1 MKVAFAH
8 DYLNQ
13 YGGAERVLEVL
24 HSLFP
29 KAPVYTLIFDRTRMP
44 RHFQE
49 WNIRESFLR
58 KFPFEKRHYEKY
70 FLLMPL
76 AVESFSLNEFD
87 LVISISSAWSKGLIT
102 LPSTYHIN
110 YMLNPMRFAW
120 DSFHPLIN
128 ARGGLGKLLL
138 VFGLHY
144 VRLWDENTRNRPD
157 KIVAISNTV
166 AKRIEKFYKISPL
179 VIYPPVNT
187 DFFTLDPKMKKEEFF
202 LIVSRLRPYKRIDI
216 AIEAFNMTKLPLLI
230 IGEGS
235 LKAALR
241 RKAHPNIQFLGRKS
255 DEEVRN
261 FYRRAKALIF
271 PTFEDFGIVPL
282 EACACG
288 TPVIAFG
295 EGGATETIVEGKSG
309 TFFNPQT
316 SEALAEV
323 LLNFHAEDYDAETV
337 RKQAMRFSTE
347 EFVKKFRVLI
357 DDVFKKRK

>member
-24 HSLFP
+24 HRFFP
-29 KAPVYTLIFDRTRMP
+29 DAPVYTLIFDRTRMP
-44 RHFQE
+44 AYFRH
-49 WNIRESFLR
+49 WDIRESFLR
-58 KFPFEKRHYEKY
+58 KFPFEKKHYEKY
-70 FLLMPL
+70 FLFMPL
-76 AVESFSLNEFD
+76 ATESFNLNEFD

-102 LPSTYHIN
+102 MPSTYHIN
-110 YMLNPMRFAW
+110 YMLNPMRFVW
-120 DSFHPLIN
+120 DSFQPLIN
-128 ARGGLGKLLL
+128 ARSGLCKVLLFL
-138 VFGLHY
+138 GLHY
-144 VRLWDENTRNRPD
+144 VRLWDESTSNRPD

-166 AKRIEKFYKISPL
+166 ARRIEKFYKIAPQ

-187 DFFTLDPKMKKEEFF
+187 EFFNVDKKVKKEEFF
-202 LIVSRLRPYKRIDI
+202 LVVSRLRPYKRIDI
-216 AIEAFNMTKLPLLI
+216 AIKAFNETKLPLLI

-235 LKAALR
+235 LKGALK
-241 RKAHPNIQFLGRKS
+241 RKAHRNIQFLGRKT

-288 TPVIAFG
+288 TPVIAFR

-309 TFFNPQT
+309 TFFHPQT
-316 SEALAEV
+316 TEALVEV
-323 LLNFHAEDYDAETV
+323 LLNFHAEDYRAETV
-337 RKQAMRFSTE
+337 RKQALRFSTE
-347 EFVKKFRVLI
+347 QFVKQ
-357 DDVFKKRK
+357 FKKLINHATKKR